1 MATQKTISRTVTVS
15 TVEDGVSQPSYIQ
28 TQEAWSNVESTA
40 SATTR
45 PSDCANSVWKDYT
58 PANTSNRAYL
68 WRRSRKMTF
77 NETTRT
83 YTAGSWS
90 YQRLS
95 GTNGTSISVKGHVA
109 TVSALPTTHADGDA
123 YVVDADRH
131 LYLWSAESGQW
142 LDLGEFKGEAG
153 ATFYTHIAWAE
164 TVTFTGT
171 PPEAPD
177 GQTTTPNAT
186 AVTGFSV
193 SPGDSKA
200 YMGVLVNG
208 TVADE
213 TNALLYTWN
222 SVLGKSIEA
231 QYSKY
236 KNPSASSDIHTEWQ
250 TGDLYMRTRATGG
263 TWSSW
268 QRIVG
273 ESGDETDYAFG
284 ASAQKTTENVATPP
298 SDVSSWADAPVAVS
312 TSNPYLWMRMI
323 RKTWNADTGQ
333 YVSGTTQYIRMTG
346 EKTYTGVVEL
356 SRSAIL
362 YNGDT
367 AGAAT
372 GAQTFVVGYAL
383 KAGGTTV
390 SVSATAVTLSIP
402 SGMTVVSKGSTE
414 CTLRVN
420 NGQTVSGVV
429 TVSITATYDGQDVS
443 ASAGVTVEGRMMG
456 VQGLTGRIGRSYYF
470 ADEWASGK
478 EYVLDDTQ
486 GPYVLGPDDRFY
498 ILTNA
503 ANGGDNVTSK
513 GQNPTYG
520 QYQGGAPWSLMTSEH
535 KYYIAEAMFAQ
546 FAKLGSAIFNRD
558 WMYSQWGMKG
568 GVVVKD
574 QYQKFSPSFLTT
586 GWQSFVNMA
595 TATTVRA
602 TTYGTVTCIG
612 GESYTVRLRAAVVT
626 NTSYAVTVYV
636 RDSLGSEVARA
647 TVSAISATTVDATWT
662 AASGGE
668 YTILV
673 GKSAGTGT
681 IYYLGVMALSPFVP
695 SLALDLLTGRAWLN
709 DVIMTGYMYK
719 REREIT
725 PSNMAAFFTD
735 DGNGNMHLNLQAA
748 GSCIRFRNMTELINI
763 WLPSINPA
771 NNSYTQAE
779 LDEARSYVGNTLLIY
794 NSSDVRI
801 GIVSSL
807 RRGST
812 GAIADIGVTFPP
824 GSFVCLTCKMEGRQV
839 TANTETVTGEAVFWE
854 YTTGT
859 HWDYIWYGL

>member
-1 MATQKTISRTVTVS
+1 MATQKTISRTVSVS

-109 TVSALPTTHADGDA
+109 TVSDLPSTHADGDA

-153 ATFYTHIAWAE
+153 QTFYTHLAWAE

-193 SPGDSKA
+193 SPGDKA

-250 TGDLYMRTRATGG
+250 TGDLYMRTRPTGG

-268 QRIVG
+268 QRIIG
-273 ESGDETDYAFG
+273 ESGDETDYAF
-284 ASAQKTTENVATPP
+284 AVSAQKTSTNVTTPP

-312 TSNPYLWMRMI
+312 TSKPYLWMRMI

-333 YVSGTTQYIRMTG
+333 YVSGTAQYIRMTG

-356 SRSAIL
+356 SRSSIL

-383 KAGGTTV
+383 KVGGTTV

-586 GWQSFVNMA
+586 GWLSLVSMA

-647 TVSAISATTVDATWT
+647 TVSATSATTVDATWT

-709 DVIMTGYMYK
+709 DAVIGGFVYK
-719 REREIT
+719 KKTVI
-725 PSNMAAFFTD
+725 TD
-735 DGNGNMHLNLQAA
+735 DNVGAYLVYEHSQNVQMLDLRKTGSWITFKDFTQDAMIMLPSLTPGNG
-748 GSCIRFRNMTELINI
+748 
-763 WLPSINPA
+763 
-771 NNSYTQAE
+771 Y
-779 LDEARSYVGNTLLIY
+779 DEETVVLARSFVGQTLLIY
-794 NSSDVRI
+794 NEGSVGI
-801 GIVSSL
+801 GITGDNRTSESGSGMSWTLPVGSMASFTCKVAVKAAPSESGSSYENIYWEY
-807 RRGST
+807 RRGT
-812 GAIADIGVTFPP
+812 IFRNVNQQMG
-824 GSFVCLTCKMEGRQV
+824 
-839 TANTETVTGEAVFWE
+839 
-854 YTTGT
+854 
-859 HWDYIWYGL
+859 